1 MKTNIAVTFDGKPAN
16 LICDKKK
23 QVLICK
29 QPFKKDP
36 EFTIDIADV
45 ESAEVI
51 TEQELKDKSVIGRAI
66 VGGLL
71 FGGVGA
77 IVGGLSGTDKTKLV
91 KYLSINTKDGKIY
104 IMQTENGASICVD
117 IRKVKAKLN
126 K

>member
-104 IMQTENGASICVD
+104 IMQTDNGASICVD